1 MQCSGL
7 GFCSHTGQA
16 SFPVCDH
23 AQQSKYTHLSF
34 KFVFEM
40 VCAMWDYSTM
50 FNKYLLMVGGLVEK
64 TARVYQCV
72 GGVRE
77 GNVDFTE

>member
-34 KFVFEM
+34 KFVLKWRVQCGTIQRRFINTSSWW
-40 VCAMWDYSTM
+40 A
-50 FNKYLLMVGGLVEK
+50 GLVEK